1 MRLSLSTTSIG
12 ATLGDSTE
20 AYELFCQSAAQGN
33 ANGEYALG
41 LWYYLGD
48 GGESDYEQALH
59 WIRKAAEQGNEEAQE
74 ALERIAD
81 AIGH

>member
-1 MRLSLSTTSIG
+1 MSTTSIG
-12 ATLGDSTE
+12 GTLGDSTE

-41 LWYYLGD
+41 LWYYLSD

-59 WIRKAAEQGNEEAQE
+59 WIRKAAEQGKAEAQE

-81 AIGH
+81 TIGH